1 MNSGR
6 QDFTMPCRQ
15 DFRTSVS
22 TEVSHSVSTDVNQS
36 VTFWKGEPSGPFH
49 FDRFCSRSRLRER
62 EVRLF
67 ALAGEQAGTGRDIRP
82 VFESRNI
89 VCSGLG
95 KLCFPL
101 REIFPV
107 TQNNLPAR
115 GLKTP
120 PKSSFFTG
128 HPCAETDFQAN
139 NGSSPFSL
147 EIGSAELRFCTLPH
161 TKTGQIQLL
170 DSIQFFANKIP
181 DLQFSFGSSERFL
194 MIRLHKIRHY
204 NTRFPAHQKEV
215 SATYFR
221 GSTAQFRPQLGSVER
236 QRQPV

>member
-82 VFESRNI
+82 VFESRNS

-115 GLKTP
+115 GLKLLRSRRFLPGIRVPRPIFKRTTGP
-120 PKSSFFTG
+120 RHFHSKLAPQSSVFAHYRTQKRGKSSCSIRF
-128 HPCAETDFQAN
+128 N
-139 NGSSPFSL
+139 FSRTKYPICSL
-147 EIGSAELRFCTLPH
+147 VLAVQSAF
-161 TKTGQIQLL
+161 
-170 DSIQFFANKIP
+170 
-181 DLQFSFGSSERFL
+181 
-194 MIRLHKIRHY
+194 
-204 NTRFPAHQKEV
+204 
-215 SATYFR
+215 
-221 GSTAQFRPQLGSVER
+221 
-236 QRQPV
+236 

>member
-1 MNSGR
+1 MQNNTTTQRQNNTTGNQKVMNSGC
-6 QDFTMPCRQ
+6 QDFTTSCRQ

-22 TEVSHSVSTDVNQS
+22 TEVSTDVNQL

-49 FDRFCSRSRLRER
+49 FDRFCSRSRFRER
-62 EVRLF
+62 VVRLF
-67 ALAGEQAGTGRDIRP
+67 RLAGKQAGTGRDIRP

-101 REIFPV
+101 REIFSV

-128 HPCAETDFQAN
+128 HPVCRD
-139 NGSSPFSL
+139 
-147 EIGSAELRFCTLPH
+147 
-161 TKTGQIQLL
+161 
-170 DSIQFFANKIP
+170 
-181 DLQFSFGSSERFL
+181 RFL
-194 MIRLHKIRHY
+194 GDHRTLAIF
-204 NTRFPAHQKEV
+204 TRN
-215 SATYFR
+215 
-221 GSTAQFRPQLGSVER
+221 
-236 QRQPV
+236 